1 MNPATRLLAALLC
14 LLLFHDSYGAHLSGG
29 EIAFSRDPN
38 ASSPYAYVFALR
50 LYNFIPGVEVSPTA
64 KLDFGVAGA
73 TQTAPLTR
81 RETVRAQTGHVM
93 EVLVYTFRYTYPAP
107 GTYTVSFSE
116 YNRPTG
122 TANIGQTTDML
133 FHLQTSFT
141 INPASVNNGPQLLN
155 PPIFRAVAGQ
165 KVCMGPAAYDPE
177 GDSLSYRL
185 LVPLSKANTG
195 VRGYRLP
202 NQVSPPGVSESGGAP
217 SFAIDKLTGE
227 ICWDA
232 PGLRK
237 RGGGVMTEDGDR
249 AEYTIA
255 FVVDEWRNGSKLS
268 STVRDFTV
276 TVMRPQAPAPELR
289 AENASAAGF
298 DANRQ
303 VRVEPGQRL
312 TFSVLYKSQLPS
324 ALDSLILV
332 SETGRPY
339 GNASATAIDSAGF
352 TKVTYAWTPTAANRR
367 RHPYVLVFRG
377 SSPQSWWGESSFND
391 LTFSVYVG
399 SDVPKERV
407 TTTEVELNDRS
418 IRLFPNP
425 AQHIVRLA
433 EVPGTEAVYFQLT
446 DALGRQVYHSSNLRD
461 TNLEMDLT
469 TLPNGIYVYTIT
481 SGPGVVGKGRLLKR

>member
-1 MNPATRLLAALLC
+1 LLAALLC
-14 LLLFHDSYGAHLSGG
+14 LLLFHDSYGAHLWGG
-29 EIAFSRDPN
+29 EIAYRRDPD
-38 ASSPYAYVFALR
+38 ASSPYAYAFALR

-81 RETVRAQTGHVM
+81 RERVRAQTGQVM
-93 EVLVYTFRYTYPAP
+93 EVLVYTFRYTYPGP
-107 GTYTVSFSE
+107 GTYTVSFNP

-122 TANIGQTTDML
+122 TANIGQTTDMA
-133 FHLQTSFT
+133 FHLQTSFIISPT
-141 INPASVNNGPQLLN
+141 AGANNGPQLLN
-155 PPIFRAVAGQ
+155 PPIFQVVAGQ

-185 LVPLSKANTG
+185 IVPLAKANTD
-195 VRGYRLP
+195 VKGYQFP
-202 NQVSPPGVSESGGAP
+202 NQVTPAGVSENGGKP
-217 SFAIDKLTGE
+217 TFAIDALTGE

-237 RGGGVMTEDGDR
+237 RGGGVMTEAGDR

-255 FVVDEWRNGSKLS
+255 FAVEEWRNGVKLS
-268 STVRDFTV
+268 STVRDFNV
-276 TVMRPQAPAPELR
+276 AVVLLEKLIPEVQAP
-289 AENASAAGF
+289 NAAAAGF
-298 DANRQ
+298 NANRQ

-312 TFSVLYKSQLPS
+312 TFSVLSRSPLPGAS
-324 ALDSLILV
+324 DSLVLV

-339 GNASATAIDSAGF
+339 GNASVTAIDSAGF
-352 TKVTYAWTPTAANRR
+352 TKVTYAWTPTEANRR

-377 SSPQSWWGESSFND
+377 SSSEAWREDGLFND

-399 SDVPKERV
+399 SDIPKGRV
-407 TTTEVELNDRS
+407 TTTEVALNDRN

-425 AQHIVRLA
+425 AQNIVRLA
-433 EVPGTEAVYFQLT
+433 EVPGTGAVYFRLT
-446 DALGRQVYHSSNLRD
+446 DASGRQVYASANLRE

-469 TLPNGIYVYTIT
+469 TVPNGIYVYTIT
-481 SGPGVVGKGRLLKR
+481 ADLGVVGKGRLLKR